1 MYSNKMVLLYQI
13 HYLIDIQHSKF
24 IVKICSKCINEVGFL
39 LQLSGLLKGTTKPQL
54 VMK

>member
-13 HYLIDIQHSKF
+13 HYLNDIQHSKF
-24 IVKICSKCINEVGFL
+24 IGKIGWKGINEMGFL
-39 LQLSGLLKGTTKPQL
+39 LQLSGLLKETMKQEL